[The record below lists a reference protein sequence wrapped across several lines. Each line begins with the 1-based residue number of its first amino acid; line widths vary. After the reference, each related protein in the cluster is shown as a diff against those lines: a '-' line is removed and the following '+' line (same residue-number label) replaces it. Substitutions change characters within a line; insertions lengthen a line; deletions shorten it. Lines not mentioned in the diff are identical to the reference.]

1 MDKNKKNLN
10 IKILIIIILLFLLFI
25 FSVIFS
31 LINISNSNI
40 LNGIYIN
47 GIDVS
52 GMTKEEALSSISELI
67 DNKINNN
74 IIMSLPSRTDTS
86 TTFDFLEVN
95 YDINSSINEAFNI
108 GRTGNIFEN
117 NFEILNLIFNKK
129 NINIDVK
136 LNENNLNTLIN
147 EISTNLPN
155 KLIQSS
161 YYIENNNLIITKGSN
176 GDIVDSDIFI
186 QELYKIL
193 NNVSSSDNYINVPIK
208 NINPDEINIDEIYNE
223 IYKEPKN
230 AYYEKEPFKIYSQ
243 INGVSF
249 DKENAKN
256 LLQNEQNEYIIELN
270 YTYPEITINDLNIDI
285 FKDTLSSFTTKYDI
299 SNKDRST
306 NLELAA
312 SKINGTIISPGEEFS
327 YNKIVGARTISAGYK
342 EAKIYS
348 NGEVVD
354 GLGGGICQISSTL
367 YNSVIFA
374 NLDVTE
380 RYNHQFLTS
389 YVLPGR
395 DATVVYGVKDLK
407 FKNNRSYPIKIEM
420 KVNNG
425 IVSCSILR
433 NKGRCR
439 I

>member
-10 IKILIIIILLFLLFI
+10 IQIIITFIIIFVLLFV

-31 LINISNSNI
+31 LINIGNSNI
-40 LNGIYIN
+40 LNGISIN
-47 GIDVS
+47 GIDIS
-52 GMTKEEALSSISELI
+52 GMSKEDAFSCISKMI
-67 DNKINNN
+67 TNKINNN
-74 IIMSLPSRTDTS
+74 MIISSDDSETT
-86 TTFDFLEVN
+86 TTFDFLEVD
-95 YDINSSINEAFNI
+95 YDINSSINKAFNI
-108 GRTGNIFEN
+108 GRSGNIFEN

-129 NINIDVK
+129 NIDLELK
-136 LNENNLNTLIN
+136 LNENNLKTLIN
-147 EISTNLPN
+147 EISADLPN
-155 KLIQSS
+155 KVIQST
-161 YYIENNNLIITKGSN
+161 YYIENNNLVITKGSN
-176 GDIVDSDIFI
+176 GDIVDSEIFI
-186 QELYKIL
+186 QELYNIL
-193 NNVSSSDNYINVPIK
+193 NNLSLSENYINIPIK
-208 NINPDEINIDEIYNE
+208 NINPDEIDIDKIYNE
-223 IYKEPKN
+223 IHKDAKN
-230 AYYEKEPFKIYSQ
+230 AYYEKEPFKVYSQ

-256 LLQNEQNEYIIELN
+256 LLKNEQNEYIIELK

-285 FKDTLSSFTTKYDI
+285 FKDTLSFFTTKYDI

-327 YNKIVGARTISAGYK
+327 YNKTVGARTISAGYK

-348 NGEVVD
+348 NGQVVD
-354 GLGGGICQISSTL
+354 GIGGGICQISSTL

-389 YVLPGR
+389 YVSPGR
-395 DATVVYGVKDLK
+395 DATVVYGVKDFK
-407 FKNNRSYPIKIEM
+407 FKNNRSFPIKIEM
-420 KVNNG
+420 NVRNG

-433 NKGRCR
+433 DKRRKR